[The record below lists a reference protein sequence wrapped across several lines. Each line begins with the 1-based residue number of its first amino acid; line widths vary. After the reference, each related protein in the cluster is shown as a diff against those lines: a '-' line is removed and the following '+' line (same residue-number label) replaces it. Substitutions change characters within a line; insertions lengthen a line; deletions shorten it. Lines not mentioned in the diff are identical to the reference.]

1 MSEHYAWEK
10 PFFKNREEAAELL
23 SGRLVDYK
31 GQNPLVL
38 AIPRG
43 AVPMGRIIA
52 DSLGGELDLVLVHKV
67 GSPENPESALG
78 AVGENGEFYEAPF
91 ARSLGFSEES
101 LQKEIRIQTEALKQ
115 KRKFYLPGKP
125 IYKAEGRVVILMD
138 DGIATASTV
147 MAAIRDIRHKG
158 PLKVV
163 VASPVAPPEAVN
175 IIRQEADELV
185 ILTVQT
191 DFAMVSEFFED
202 FRQVSDE
209 EVLKNLK
216 SVASSIGK

>member
-1 MSEHYAWEK
+1 MSERYAWEK
-10 PFFKNREEAAELL
+10 PFFKNRNEAAELL
-23 SGRLVDYK
+23 SGRLADHK

-52 DSLGGELDLVLVHKV
+52 DDLGGELDIVLVHKV
-67 GSPENPESALG
+67 GSPNNPELALG

-91 ARSLGFSEES
+91 ARSLGFSEET
-101 LQKEIRIQTEALKQ
+101 LQKEIHIQTEALKQ
-115 KRKFYLPGKP
+115 KRKLYLSDRPL
-125 IYKAEGRVVILMD
+125 YNAEGRVVILLD
-138 DGIATASTV
+138 DGIATASTI
-147 MAAIRDIRHKG
+147 MAGIRDLRRQG

-163 VASPVAPPEAVN
+163 VAAPVAPPEAVN
-175 IIRQEADELV
+175 IIRQEADEVV

-191 DFAMVSEFFED
+191 DFAVISEFFED

-209 EVLKNLK
+209 EVKRCLENT
-216 SVASSIGK
+216 ATFPGK